1 MLKNSIDPEVDVSMS
16 LGEAGERPLVRSK
29 PAAESAQRGQ
39 VVRFAGDSG
48 DGVQLL
54 GGQFAIATAAMGA
67 DLMTLPEFPAEIRA
81 PTGTTFGV
89 SAYQVQFGPGEVL
102 TPGDEADMLIAFNP
116 AAFVTN
122 IEFLR
127 RGGTVVVDE
136 SAFNERAFAKA
147 GLSGDPVDRG
157 DGAAYKVISAE
168 IAKRTLESV
177 ADYGLGRKE
186 ATRAKNFWALGL
198 SLWLCSQSPEQ
209 TLQWIAERFKANPS
223 LAGANAAALKAGFAY
238 GETMELALPD
248 VVQITRA
255 PNRSGRARMTSGTEA
270 MALGVAA
277 AGALSGKSV
286 FYCSYPITPA
296 SALLH
301 SLAKLKTGVRTFQAE
316 DEIAAVCAAIGA
328 SYAGQL
334 GVSASAGPGLSLKT
348 EALGLAVTA
357 ELPLIVIDVQRAGPS
372 TGMPTKPEQTDLDMA
387 IFGRHGE
394 SPLAV
399 LAPATPA
406 DCFSIML
413 DATRIAIEA
422 TTPVIVLS
430 DAFLANAVSD
440 WPVPDPDSLP
450 DLRPRADGAG
460 ADPVTAFTRDPDT
473 LARQWIAPGTP
484 GLAHRVGGL
493 EKDSVTGNISYDPE
507 NHEHMV
513 RLRAEKIARIA
524 DRAEHAMLQE
534 GPDDGDLLVIGWGST
549 YGPIRQATRNL
560 KRAGKKVTHLHLRQL
575 WPLPSGLEEKL
586 RSFSHLVCA
595 EMNTGQL
602 TAILRSTY
610 LLPVE
615 AVTQINGRPFLVA
628 DLEAAFSTRLSE
640 QKP

>member
-1 MLKNSIDPEVDVSMS
+1 MS
-16 LGEAGERPLVRSK
+16 LGDTADRQAARAK
-29 PAAESAQRGQ
+29 PAGKPARHSQ

-54 GGQFAIATAAMGA
+54 GGQFAIAAAAKGA

-102 TPGDEADMLIAFNP
+102 TPGDEADLLIAFNP

-122 IEFLR
+122 IEYLK

-136 SAFNERAFAKA
+136 GAFNERAYVKA
-147 GLSGDPVDRG
+147 GIKDDPVNH
-157 DGAAYKVISAE
+157 DGNAPYRVISAE
-168 IAKRTLESV
+168 ITKRTLESV
-177 ADYGLGRKE
+177 AEFGLGRKDGG
-186 ATRAKNFWALGL
+186 RAKNFWALGL
-198 SLWLCSQSPEQ
+198 SLWLCGQAPEP
-209 TLQWIAERFKANPS
+209 TLDWIAARFAKDQA
-223 LAGANAAALKAGFAY
+223 LAGANAAALKAGYAY
-238 GETMELALPD
+238 GETMELSLPE
-248 VVQITRA
+248 VVQISRA
-255 PNRSGRARMTSGTEA
+255 PRRSGEARMTSGSEA

-301 SLAKLKTGVRTFQAE
+301 ALAKLKHGIRTFQAE

-334 GVSASAGPGLSLKT
+334 GVSASSGPGLSLKT

-372 TGMPTKPEQTDLDMA
+372 TGMPTKPEQSDLDMA

-394 SPLAV
+394 APLAV

-413 DATRIAIEA
+413 DAAKIAIEA

-440 WPVPDPDSLP
+440 WPVPDLDSLP
-450 DLRPRADGAG
+450 DLRPQTNGAG
-460 ADPVTAFTRDPDT
+460 ADPVTAFSRDPKT

-484 GLAHRVGGL
+484 GLAHRIGGI

-507 NHEHMV
+507 NHQHMV
-513 RLRAEKIARIA
+513 QLRAEKIARIA
-524 DRAEHAMLQE
+524 DRAENAVLQE
-534 GPDDGDLLVIGWGST
+534 GPDEGDLLVVGWGST
-549 YGPIRQATRNL
+549 YGAIRQATRNL
-560 KRAGKKVTHLHLRQL
+560 AKSGRKVTHLHLRQL
-575 WPLPSGLEEKL
+575 WPLPSVLEERL
-586 RSFSHLVCA
+586 RSFEHVVCA
-595 EMNTGQL
+595 EMNRGQL

-610 LLPVE
+610 LIPVE
-615 AVTQINGRPFLVA
+615 PVTQITGRPFLVS
-628 DLEAAFSTRLSE
+628 DLEAEFAARLTGQE
-640 QKP
+640 P

>member
-1 MLKNSIDPEVDVSMS
+1 MS
-16 LGEAGERPLVRSK
+16 LGDTAERPDARPKS
-29 PAAESAQRGQ
+29 AAQRVAQSQ

-54 GGQFAIATAAMGA
+54 GGQFAVAASAKGA

-102 TPGDEADMLIAFNP
+102 TPGDEADMLVAFNP

-122 IEFLR
+122 ISFLKP
-127 RGGTVVVDE
+127 GGTVVIDE
-136 SAFNERAFAKA
+136 GAFNERGFAKA
-147 GLSGDPVDRG
+147 GLDEDPVDRG
-157 DGAAYKVISAE
+157 EGAPYRLISAE
-168 IAKRTLESV
+168 ITKRTLEAV
-177 ADYGLGRKE
+177 AEHGLGRKE
-186 ATRAKNFWALGL
+186 AARAKNFWALGL
-198 SLWLCSQSPEQ
+198 SLWLCGQSSEE
-209 TLQWIAERFKANPS
+209 TLQWVADRFSKNPS
-223 LAGANAAALKAGFAY
+223 LAGANAAALKAGYAY
-238 GETMELALPD
+238 GETMELALPE
-248 VVQITRA
+248 VIRITRA
-255 PNRSGRARMTSGTEA
+255 PRRSGSARMTSGTDA

-348 EALGLAVTA
+348 EALGLAITA

-372 TGMPTKPEQTDLDMA
+372 TGMPTKPEQADLDMA

-399 LAPATPA
+399 LAPATPS

-413 DATRIAIEA
+413 DAARIAIEA

-440 WPVPDPDSLP
+440 WPMPEIDALP
-450 DLRPRADGAG
+450 DLRPKAKGNG
-460 ADPVTAFTRDPDT
+460 GEPITAFTRDPET

-493 EKDSVTGNISYDPE
+493 EKDSVTGNISYDPD

-513 RLRAEKIARIA
+513 RLRGEKIARIA
-524 DRAEHAMLQE
+524 ERSEHATLQE
-534 GPDDGDLLVIGWGST
+534 GPDEGDLLVIGWGST
-549 YGPIRQATRNL
+549 YGPILQAARNL
-560 KRAGKKVTHLHLRQL
+560 MRTGKKVTHLHLRQL
-575 WPLPSGLEEKL
+575 WPLPAGLEEKL
-586 RSFSHLVCA
+586 RSFKRVVCP

-602 TAILRSTY
+602 TGILRSTF
-610 LLPVE
+610 LAPVE
-615 AVTQINGRPFLVA
+615 AVTQINGRPFQVSM
-628 DLEAAFSTRLSE
+628 LEAEFSARLTG
-640 QKP
+640 QKR

>member
-1 MLKNSIDPEVDVSMS
+1 MS
-16 LGEAGERPLVRSK
+16 LGDTVERPSK
-29 PAAESAQRGQ
+29 KAASAAQSTEQSQ

-54 GGQFAIATAAMGA
+54 GNQFAIAASAEGA

-81 PTGTTFGV
+81 PTGTKFGV
-89 SAYQVQFGPGEVL
+89 SAYQVQFGSGEVL
-102 TPGDEADMLIAFNP
+102 TPGDQADMLVAFNP

-122 IEFLR
+122 IEFLK

-136 SAFNERAFAKA
+136 GAFDERAYKKA
-147 GLSGDPVDRG
+147 GIAEDPVDHSDSAPYR
-157 DGAAYKVISAE
+157 VISAE
-168 IAKRTLESV
+168 ITKRTLETVSEF
-177 ADYGLGRKE
+177 GLGRKDG
-186 ATRAKNFWALGL
+186 ARAKNFWALGL
-198 SLWLCSQSPEQ
+198 SLWLCDQPPEQ
-209 TLQWIAERFKANPS
+209 VLAWIAARFKSNEA
-223 LAGANAAALKAGFAY
+223 LAGANAAALKAGYAY
-238 GETMELALPD
+238 GETMELALPE
-248 VVQITRA
+248 VVHITHA
-255 PNRSGRARMTSGTEA
+255 PKRSAQARMTSGTEA
-270 MALGVAA
+270 MAVGVAA

-286 FYCSYPITPA
+286 YYCSYPITPA

-301 SLAKLKTGVRTFQAE
+301 ALAKIKSGVRTFQAE

-334 GVSASAGPGLSLKT
+334 GVSASSGPGLSLKT
-348 EALGLAVTA
+348 EAIGLAVTA

-372 TGMPTKPEQTDLDMA
+372 TGMPTKPEQSDLDMA

-394 SPLAV
+394 APLAV

-413 DATRIAIEA
+413 DAARIAIEA

-440 WPVPDPDSLP
+440 WPRPDLDSLP
-450 DLRPRADGAG
+450 DLRPKTNGAG
-460 ADPVTAFTRDPDT
+460 TDPVTAFSRDPKT

-493 EKDSVTGNISYDPE
+493 EKDSITGNISYDPD
-507 NHEHMV
+507 NHEQMV

-524 DRAEHAMLQE
+524 DRAEHATLQE
-534 GPDDGDLLVIGWGST
+534 GPDEGDLLVIGWGST
-549 YGPIRQATRNL
+549 YGPIRQAARNL
-560 KRAGKKVTHLHLRQL
+560 SKAGHKVTHLHLRQL
-575 WPLPSGLEEKL
+575 WPLPSGLEATLHRFE
-586 RSFSHLVCA
+586 HVVCA

-602 TAILRSTY
+602 TGILRSTF

-615 AVTQINGRPFLVA
+615 AVTQINGRPFRVSDLESALVA
-628 DLEAAFSTRLSE
+628 RLTGQE
-640 QKP
+640 Q

>member
-1 MLKNSIDPEVDVSMS
+1 MS
-16 LGEAGERPLVRSK
+16 LGDTTERPAVRKEGTAVPTKRS
-29 PAAESAQRGQ
+29 Q

-54 GGQFAIATAAMGA
+54 GGQFAVAAAAKGA

-89 SAYQVQFGPGEVL
+89 SAYQVQFGSGEVL
-102 TPGDEADMLIAFNP
+102 TPGDEADMLVAFNP
-116 AAFVTN
+116 AAFATN
-122 IEFLR
+122 IEFLK
-127 RGGTVVVDE
+127 RGGTVVIDE
-136 SAFNERAFAKA
+136 GAFNDRAYAKA
-147 GLSGDPVDRG
+147 GLAGDPIDHSEHAPYR
-157 DGAAYKVISAE
+157 IITAE

-177 ADYGLGRKE
+177 AEFGLGRKDGG
-186 ATRAKNFWALGL
+186 RAKNFWALGL
-198 SLWLCSQSPEQ
+198 SLWLCGQAQDQ
-209 TLQWIAERFKANPS
+209 TLAWVAERFKANPA
-223 LAGANAAALKAGFAY
+223 LAGANAAALKAGYAY
-238 GETMELALPD
+238 GETMELALPE
-248 VVQITRA
+248 VVEITHA
-255 PNRSGRARMTSGTEA
+255 PRRSGLARMTSGTDA

-301 SLAKLKTGVRTFQAE
+301 ALAKIKSGIRTFQAE
-316 DEIAAVCAAIGA
+316 DEIAAICAAIGA

-334 GVSASAGPGLSLKT
+334 GISASSGPGLALKT

-394 SPLAV
+394 APVAV
-399 LAPATPA
+399 LAPTTPA

-413 DATRIAIEA
+413 DAARIAIEA

-440 WPVPDPDSLP
+440 WPIPDFESLP
-450 DLRPRADGAG
+450 DLRPRANEGAG
-460 ADPVTAFTRDPDT
+460 DDMTAFSRDKET
-473 LARQWIAPGTP
+473 LARAWIAPGTP
-484 GLAHRVGGL
+484 GMAHRVGGL
-493 EKDSVTGNISYDPE
+493 EKDSVSGNISYDPD

-524 DRAEHAMLQE
+524 DRSEHALLQE
-534 GPDDGDLLVIGWGST
+534 GPDEGDLLVIGWGST
-549 YGPIRQATRNL
+549 YGAIRQAVRNL
-560 KRAGKKVTHLHLRQL
+560 SADGRTVTHLHLRQL
-575 WPLPSGLEEKL
+575 WPLPAGLEAIMRRFK
-586 RSFSHLVCA
+586 SVVCA

-602 TAILRSTY
+602 ASILRSTY

-615 AVTQINGRPFLVA
+615 AVTQINGRPFMVS
-628 DLEAAFSTRLSE
+628 DLETELAARLPDKS
-640 QKP
+640 Q